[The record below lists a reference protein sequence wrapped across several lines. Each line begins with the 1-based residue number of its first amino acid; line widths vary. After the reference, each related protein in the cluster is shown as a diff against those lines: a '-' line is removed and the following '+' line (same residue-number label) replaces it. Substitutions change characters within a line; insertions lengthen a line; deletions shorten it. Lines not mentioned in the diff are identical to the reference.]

1 MDSFLVAKVFRRLLS
16 HRTCSKRR
24 FYKTQP
30 FRVPFVPARRYQK
43 GSKEGNHP
51 GTSQATDIWQRSDL
65 MPPDKAPEFAKY
77 PMVTSNN
84 LRSRKDRPKRV
95 KMLTRDF
102 IEGMSLFSNSLYNP
116 NYGYFSK
123 QAVIFNPGEPFE
135 FNRIRDELDFQKILG
150 QRYTD
155 FEDKLDDKDFNET
168 RQLWH
173 TPTELFR
180 PYYGEAMARYL
191 VTNYMLAHHPFTDLT
206 IYELGAGN
214 GTLMLNILDY

>member
-1 MDSFLVAKVFRRLLS
+1 MLKATVLQDTAISNTVCAGAEISERLERRQWP
-16 HRTCSKRR
+16 C
-24 FYKTQP
+24 
-30 FRVPFVPARRYQK
+30 
-43 GSKEGNHP
+43 
-51 GTSQATDIWQRSDL
+51 
-65 MPPDKAPEFAKY
+65 
-77 PMVTSNN
+77 
-84 LRSRKDRPKRV
+84 
-95 KMLTRDF
+95 
-102 IEGMSLFSNSLYNP
+102 LYNP

-123 QAVIFNPGEPFE
+123 QAVIFNPGEAFE